1 MSWKGN
7 KGLLRLYCFCSCM
20 SWFEDIDNWF
30 KRIQKYFEEL
40 EREMEEEMERMMR
53 GVTPEEERRGGR
65 ARPKYY
71 YYGFEISIG

>member
-1 MSWKGN
+1 
-7 KGLLRLYCFCSCM
+7 M

-53 GVTPEEERRGGR
+53 GVTPEEEKRGGR
-65 ARPKYY
+65 ARPKSYN
-71 YYGFEISIG
+71 FV